1 MRYVALFLAKPHHFV
16 WLGIF
21 VTTNF
26 EGYEMVHK
34 LSVLVVDDN
43 AINRLILGNLLKK
56 YGAAVEEACN
66 GKEALFLAIKKDY
79 DIIFMDIQM
88 PVMDGL
94 ESFRRIR
101 ALPEPKS
108 CTPIIAVTADSIQI
122 HIERY
127 RNEGFD
133 DILFKPINFAK
144 IIALLAFYR
153 GLKSLG

>member
-66 GKEALFLAIKKDY
+66 GKEALFIAIKKDY

-94 ESFRRIR
+94 EASRTIVSNWPINNR
-101 ALPEPKS
+101 P
-108 CTPIIAVTADSIQI
+108 PIIAMTANVMNGDKEKCLEAGMVDYLS
-122 HIERY
+122 
-127 RNEGFD
+127 
-133 DILFKPINFAK
+133 KPIKFHEVEE
-144 IIALLAFYR
+144 ALTKWGRVL
-153 GLKSLG
+153 S